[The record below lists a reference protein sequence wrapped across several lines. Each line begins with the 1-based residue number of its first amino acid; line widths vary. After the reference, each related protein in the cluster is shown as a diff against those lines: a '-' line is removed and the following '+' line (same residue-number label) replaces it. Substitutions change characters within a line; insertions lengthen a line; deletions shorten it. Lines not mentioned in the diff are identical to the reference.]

1 MNTFLKLILSFLA
14 VIIIAQIL
22 PTVHVD
28 NYVTAIF
35 VAVVLALLN
44 TFVKPILVLFTLP
57 VTFFTLGLFVLVI
70 NAVIVLIASYL
81 VDGFYVTSLP
91 AALLF
96 SLLLWA
102 VRLVLFQFIKDK

>member
-1 MNTFLKLILSFLA
+1 MNTFLKLLLSALA
-14 VIIIAQIL
+14 VIIIAEIL